1 MLLVGL
7 GLENLWI
14 QGGEFRKER
23 ECSRMTKVLVGKEIG
38 LI

>member
-1 MLLVGL
+1 VLVVGL

-23 ECSRMTKVLVGKEIG
+23 ESSRMTKVLVGKEIG